1 MSNREVYVLNRE
13 IAVCRKTR
21 EEITLANN
29 STTLNIFGKDRQ
41 ALLLH
46 GSLNFNAQF
55 NFALHFYCC
64 IV

>member
-21 EEITLANN
+21 EEITLANY
-29 STTLNIFGKDRQ
+29 STTPNIFAKDRQ

-46 GSLNFNAQF
+46 ESLNFNT
-55 NFALHFYCC
+55 
-64 IV
+64 